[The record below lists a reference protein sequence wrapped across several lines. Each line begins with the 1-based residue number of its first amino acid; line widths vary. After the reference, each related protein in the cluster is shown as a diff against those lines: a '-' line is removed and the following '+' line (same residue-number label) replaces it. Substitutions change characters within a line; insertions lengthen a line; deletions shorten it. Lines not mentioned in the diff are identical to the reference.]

1 MPAMAR
7 KTTAPK
13 KAVTRGRRSVATPAV
28 EEMMEP
34 VAEVDALVIEEAKP
48 KTRRPRK
55 PKQEATPVVESEESE
70 AEEPAGDSEGE

>member
-1 MPAMAR
+1 MPATAR

-48 KTRRPRK
+48 KTRRPRR
-55 PKQEATPVVESEESE
+55 PKLEVVPTAESE
-70 AEEPAGDSEGE
+70 GSEGEGHSSDAEGE